1 MCARWK
7 LEMLMCLQSLNGK
20 WAALRDSFQSP
31 AQLKRSCRHGF
42 QTEQKI
48 RSMTGLAAGQKSI
61 IFRAVVDP
69 DARHSQSNDLPRR
82 CLAVC
87 FSHPHSS
94 RQSPFTLTVMMSQF
108 SALLMR
114 RRCVAPLKR
123 SRMLRMPV
131 VASRTSAATNARV
144 SIQDTRVWHLTLVS
158 IGLLSTVF

>member
-1 MCARWK
+1 
-7 LEMLMCLQSLNGK
+7 MLTCLLSLNGK
-20 WAALRDSFQSP
+20 WAALRGSFQSP

-42 QTEQKI
+42 HTEGKI
-48 RSMTGLAAGQKSI
+48 RSMTSLAAGQKSMVI
-61 IFRAVVDP
+61 RAVVDP

-94 RQSPFTLTVMMSQF
+94 RQSPFILTVMMSQF
-108 SALLMR
+108 SALLLR
-114 RRCVAPLKR
+114 RRCVAPLPR
-123 SRMLRMPV
+123 SRMLCMPAV
-131 VASRTSAATNARV
+131 PSRTSAATNMRV